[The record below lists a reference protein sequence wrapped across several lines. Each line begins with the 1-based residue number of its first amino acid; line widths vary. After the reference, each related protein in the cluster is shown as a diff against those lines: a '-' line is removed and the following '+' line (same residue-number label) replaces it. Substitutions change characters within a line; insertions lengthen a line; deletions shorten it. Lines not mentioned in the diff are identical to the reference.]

1 MQQRQFFTALTL
13 SAFLL
18 LAGLSFLSPVSVAQN
33 NTRVEQGQIT
43 LALDNADIRDL
54 IQWAQEVTPKSIIL
68 HPNVKGKVTVMSG
81 APMREGEAYE
91 VFLSALQVPGFAV
104 IENANVITVIPAAR
118 AKQSSV
124 PLAQDSRPGTP

>member
-54 IQWAQEVTPKSIIL
+54 IQWPQQVPQKSIIL
-68 HPNVKGKVTVMSG
+68 HPNVKGNMTVMWG
-81 APMREGEAYE
+81 APTSEREAYA
-91 VFLSALQVPGFAV
+91 VFLSASQVHRSAV
-104 IENANVITVIPAAR
+104 IENATVI
-118 AKQSSV
+118 KV
-124 PLAQDSRPGTP
+124 IHDPLAKHTS